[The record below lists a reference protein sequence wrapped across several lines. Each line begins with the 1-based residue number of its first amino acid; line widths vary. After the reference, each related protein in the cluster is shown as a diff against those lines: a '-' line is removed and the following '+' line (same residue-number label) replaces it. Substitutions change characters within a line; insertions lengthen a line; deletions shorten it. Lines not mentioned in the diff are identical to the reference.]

1 MLNPNAIEII
11 EIIILISTLIF
22 YIKNYFI
29 DFKESTNSFKNIL
42 FLLLGLVLVV
52 SSALSILYSID
63 LNGIVMDLASDQY
76 KYSIE
81 LLEYLNSQK
90 LQYEH
95 IITVLGIFQGI
106 SLSIITILF
115 ISIIKEIK
123 EASAKFKSRWDW
135 DNIKKNIL

>member
-42 FLLLGLVLVV
+42 FLLLGLVLVF

-63 LNGIVMDLASDQY
+63 LNGIVMDLSDELY
-76 KYSIE
+76 KNSIE

-95 IITVLGIFQGI
+95 IITVLGILQGI

-115 ISIIKEIK
+115 ISIRKEIK
-123 EASAKFKSRWDW
+123 EASEKFKSRWDW